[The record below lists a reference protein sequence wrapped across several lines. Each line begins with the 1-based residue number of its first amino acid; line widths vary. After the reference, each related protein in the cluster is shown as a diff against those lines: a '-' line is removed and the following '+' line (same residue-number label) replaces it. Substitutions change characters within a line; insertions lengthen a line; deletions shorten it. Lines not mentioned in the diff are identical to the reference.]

1 MIEIKRVILRH
12 KNKHLLF
19 WRDAYIKKINFL
31 KKSSNKH
38 GLFY

>member
-12 KNKHLLF
+12 KNKHLPF
-19 WRDAYIKKINFL
+19 GHDVYIKNKL
-31 KKSSNKH
+31 SKKSSNKH